1 MTIVRNSRLDG
12 IKLLLIVLVVIGH
25 CIEPSRYSNTISGS
39 LYSVIYSFH
48 MPLFVF
54 LSGYFAKV
62 NSLKEWRNKGI
73 RFIETFLVIMI
84 PQFLFYR
91 SWHVFLNPE
100 NSGWYLM
107 SLLWWYGILL
117 LIKRVLPNMSTWGG
131 VFLTVSAS
139 ILVFLLPLGSY
150 GRLFSFNRT
159 IQMFPFFY
167 GGYLCRS
174 KGINVPFKLKKII
187 STLLLILSVVI
198 MALLIVFSSRTL
210 HVLEFY
216 NVDVWSIS
224 NNCNLPVGS
233 LLCIRALLM
242 IGAVVISFVIIEK
255 VKMSNGLSTLGRS
268 TLVIYVIQGVLAHIL
283 PSLAPANFYIELVIA
298 FGILLI
304 SFFLIRTIDCRYI
317 TNPISKLLD
326 KYKNK

>member
-1 MTIVRNSRLDG
+1 MAAVRNSKLDG

-39 LYSVIYSFH
+39 LYSVIYLFH

-54 LSGYFAKV
+54 LSGYFANV
-62 NSLKEWRNKGI
+62 NSLKEWKYKGI

-84 PQFLFYR
+84 PQFFFYR
-91 SWHVFLNPE
+91 SWHFFLNPE

-117 LIKRVLPNMSTWGG
+117 FIKRVMPNMSVWGG
-131 VFLTVSAS
+131 VIFTFTMS

-174 KGINVPFKLKKII
+174 NGINLPLELKKKI
-187 STLLLILSVVI
+187 STMLLILSGLI

-233 LLCIRALLM
+233 LLGMRALLM
-242 IGAVVISFVIIEK
+242 IGTAVMSFVIIDM
-255 VKMSNGLSTLGRS
+255 VKMSDRLSTLGRS
-268 TLVIYVIQGVLAHIL
+268 TLVIYVIQGILAHIL
-283 PSLAPANFYIELVIA
+283 PLLFPANFYIELVMA

-304 SFFLIRTIDCRYI
+304 SIFLIRTVDCRYI
-317 TNPISKLLD
+317 TNPISTLLD
-326 KYKNK
+326 KNKNK